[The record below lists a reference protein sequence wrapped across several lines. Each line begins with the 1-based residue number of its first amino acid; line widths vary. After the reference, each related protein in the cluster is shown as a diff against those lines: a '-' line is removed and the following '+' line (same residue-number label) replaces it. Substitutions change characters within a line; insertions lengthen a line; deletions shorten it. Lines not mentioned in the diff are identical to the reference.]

1 MIIFYIII
9 IFLLFFGMIY
19 YGKLL
24 DKELKDV
31 PVKCVKYI
39 GILLLFF
46 AIYGIVITNL
56 FTLL

>member
-31 PVKCVKYI
+31 PVKCVQYI
-39 GILLLFF
+39 GILLLLF
-46 AIYGIVITNL
+46 AVYGIVITNL
-56 FTLL
+56 FSLL

>member
-31 PVKCVKYI
+31 PVKCVQYI

-56 FTLL
+56 FSLL